1 MNKRLLAIIALTV
14 IILCTF
20 SACREPNNS
29 GNGGAVVPGVV
40 AQFK

>member
-1 MNKRLLAIIALTV
+1 MHKKLLAIITLTL

-29 GNGGAVVPGVV
+29 GNGGAVMPGAV
-40 AQFK
+40 ARFK

>member
-40 AQFK
+40 AEVK

>member
-1 MNKRLLAIIALTV
+1 MNKKLLAILALTI

-29 GNGGAVVPGVV
+29 GNGNPVVPGSVTTL
-40 AQFK
+40 K